1 MFVERFIGWI
11 DTAGDKEKAAATNAL
26 GRAFLISPMS
36 EDERDA
42 AEAAMTV
49 LLDDPDVNIRLAL
62 ADAFGHSDQAP
73 RHIVLALADDV
84 PSVSVPLLGKS
95 PVLLECELNNF
106 IKKGYAEQQFAIACR
121 DYIAHSTC
129 TLIAKH
135 GPQDVCLAMLLN
147 IGAHISGD
155 AFNQIAER
163 HGDNNDVRSCLLA
176 REDVPMTARIML
188 IEKYAL
194 SLLPKAKEETE
205 HETNKRLTEMQEAC
219 DKATITFAAQVNE
232 QELCEIVDALIATAR
247 LNTGFLLRA
256 ICMGNIALFANALSA
271 LANVPLDR
279 VERVLADDRRKTFA
293 AIYQRSDLPAA
304 AFSVF
309 HFAICSWRTVL
320 LKKSNTDSASLC
332 YFVTRDTL
340 ANYQATENE
349 SGPIVDQLL
358 LLLRRICTHAAR
370 ESARNKVEL
379 INKSIA
385 QKALVLEAEKEKAPV
400 LTDVELAD
408 FAVNLAEE
416 LAEQLLEQDLEL
428 AQTEDNLEPSNNN
441 IKEED
446 PTEILAVVAA

>member
-11 DTAGDKEKAAATNAL
+11 DTAGDEEKAAATNAL

-49 LLDDPDVNIRLAL
+49 LLDDPDVNIRIAL
-62 ADAFGHSDQAP
+62 ANAFGHSDQAP
-73 RHIVLALADDV
+73 RHIVLALADDE
-84 PSVSVPLLGKS
+84 PSVCVPLLGKS

-106 IKKGYAEQQFAIACR
+106 IKKGSNEQQFAIACR
-121 DYIAHSTC
+121 DYLALSTC
-129 TLIAKH
+129 TLIAQLS
-135 GPQDVCLAMLLN
+135 PQEVCLAMLLN
-147 IGAHISGD
+147 IGAHISAD
-155 AFNQIAER
+155 AFHQIAQR
-163 HGDNNDVRSCLLA
+163 HGDNDDIRSCLLA
-176 REDVPMTARIML
+176 RQDVPMIARILL

-194 SLLPKAKEETE
+194 SLLPKIKEEAE
-205 HETNKRLTEMQEAC
+205 HEKNKRLEQMQEAC

-232 QELCEIVDALIATAR
+232 HELLEIVDALISSAR

-256 ICMGNIALFANALSA
+256 ICMGNIALFANALSS
-271 LANVPLDR
+271 LANVPLER

-309 HFAICSWRTVL
+309 HFAISSWRTAL
-320 LKKSNTDSASLC
+320 LKKSDTDSASLC

-349 SGPIVDQLL
+349 TGPIVDQLL

-385 QKALVLEAEKEKAPV
+385 HKTLMLEAEKEKAPS
-400 LTDVELAD
+400 LSETEIAD
-408 FAVNLAEE
+408 FALNLAEE
-416 LAEQLLEQDLEL
+416 LADQVLEQDLLL
-428 AQTEDNLEPSNNN
+428 AETENSIEPSNNN
-441 IKEED
+441 VKQDDVENF
-446 PTEILAVVAA
+446 AVVAA

>member
-11 DTAGDKEKAAATNAL
+11 DTAGDEEKAAATNAL
-26 GRAFLISPMS
+26 GRAFLISPMD
-36 EDERDA
+36 EIERDA

-49 LLDDPDVNIRLAL
+49 LLDDPDVNVRLAL
-62 ADAFGHSDQAP
+62 ADAFAESGQAP
-73 RHIVLALADDV
+73 RHIVLALADDDA
-84 PSVSVPLLGKS
+84 SVSVPILGKS

-106 IKKGYAEQQFAIACR
+106 IKKGSAEQQFAIACR
-121 DYIAHSTC
+121 EHLAQSTC
-129 TLIAKH
+129 TLIAQNA
-135 GPQDVCLAMLLN
+135 PEDVCLAMLLN
-147 IGAHISGD
+147 IGARISAD
-155 AFNQIAER
+155 AFDQIAER
-163 HGDNNDVRSCLLA
+163 HGDNSDVRSCLLA
-176 REDVPMTARIML
+176 RGDVPMTARIML

-194 SLLPKAKEETE
+194 SLMPKAKEEAQ
-205 HETNKRLTEMQEAC
+205 HETNKRLCDMQEAC
-219 DKATITFAAQVNE
+219 DKATITFAAQVSE
-232 QELCEIVDALIATAR
+232 QEISEIVDALIGSAR

-256 ICMGNIALFANALSA
+256 ICMGNIALFANALSS
-271 LANVPLDR
+271 LAKVPLER

-309 HFAICSWRTVL
+309 HFAICSWRAAL
-320 LKKSNTDSASLC
+320 LKKSNTDPASLC

-358 LLLRRICTHAAR
+358 MLLRRICTHAAR

-385 QKALVLEAEKEKAPV
+385 HKTLMLEAQEEKAPA
-400 LTDVELAD
+400 LTNVEIAD

-416 LAEQLLEQDLEL
+416 LADQVLEQELEL
-428 AQTEDNLEPSNNN
+428 TLHENSIEPSNNN
-441 IKEED
+441 FKEDSDEV
-446 PTEILAVVAA
+446 LAVVAA

>member
-11 DTAGDKEKAAATNAL
+11 DTAGDEEKAAATNAL

-73 RHIVLALADDV
+73 RHIVLALADDE
-84 PSVSVPLLGKS
+84 PIVSVPLLGKS

-106 IKKGYAEQQFAIACR
+106 IKKGSAEQQFAIACR
-121 DYIAHSTC
+121 DYMALSTC
-129 TLIAKH
+129 TLIAEH
-135 GPQDVCLAMLLN
+135 GPQEVCLAMILN
-147 IGAHISGD
+147 IGAHISTD

-163 HGDNNDVRSCLLA
+163 HGDNNDIRSCLLA

-194 SLLPKAKEETE
+194 SLLPKAKEEAE
-205 HETNKRLTEMQEAC
+205 HETNKRLSEMQEAC

-232 QELCEIVDALIATAR
+232 QELSEIVDALIESAR

-256 ICMGNIALFANALSA
+256 ICMGNIALFANTLSA
-271 LANVPLDR
+271 LANVPLER
-279 VERVLADDRRKTFA
+279 VERVLADDRRKAFT
-293 AIYQRSDLPAA
+293 AIYQKSDLPAA

-309 HFAICSWRTVL
+309 HFAICSWRTAL
-320 LKKSNTDSASLC
+320 LKKSDTDSASLC

-340 ANYQATENE
+340 ANYQAIENE

-385 QKALVLEAEKEKAPV
+385 HKTLMLEVEKEKVPSLSDA
-400 LTDVELAD
+400 EIAD
-408 FAVNLAEE
+408 FALNLAEE
-416 LAEQLLEQDLEL
+416 LAEQVLEQDVEL
-428 AQTEDNLEPSNNN
+428 AKAENCLEPSNNN
-441 IKEED
+441 SKEYEAD
-446 PTEILAVVAA
+446 VLAVVAA